1 MAHVRKGVRLL
12 VLKRSKENS
21 MQKTTKQIIEAAARG
36 DGIPAERIPAAIALL
51 EGRGLTAAQNKEPRQ
66 LLTVAEA
73 ADFMR
78 CSRTSLF
85 RSEQD
90 GLLKSVRFRGRKLYR
105 IEDLKASLV
114 AGEVRV

>member
-1 MAHVRKGVRLL
+1 
-12 VLKRSKENS
+12 

-36 DGIPAERIPAAIALL
+36 DGIPPDRIKAAVAAM
-51 EGRGLTAAQNKEPRQ
+51 EGRGLTATQGKVARQ

-73 ADFMR
+73 ADFLR

-90 GLLKSVRFRGRKLYR
+90 GLLKSVRFRGRKLYK
-105 IEDLKASLV
+105 IEDLKAALV
-114 AGEVRV
+114 AGEVKA